1 MINYIYWFL
10 IIVGALFAVLR
21 IILGPNLEDRIA
33 SLDGINIIITA
44 AIVLLAF
51 NFDNSVYLDVAL
63 IYAVLAF
70 LETVVISRIIE
81 KNKELK

>member
-1 MINYIYWFL
+1 MITYIYWLL
-10 IIVGALFAVLR
+10 IISGVLLAVLR
-21 IILGPNLEDRIA
+21 IILGPKLEDRIA
-33 SLDGINIIITA
+33 SLDGINVIITG
-44 AIVLLAF
+44 AIVLLASTF
-51 NFDNSVYLDVAL
+51 NNSLYLDVAL